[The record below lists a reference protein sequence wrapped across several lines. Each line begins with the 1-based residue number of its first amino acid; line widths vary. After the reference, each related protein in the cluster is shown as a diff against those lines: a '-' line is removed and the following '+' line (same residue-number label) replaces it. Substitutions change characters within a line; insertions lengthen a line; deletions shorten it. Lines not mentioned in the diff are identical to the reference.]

1 MARRLEPGASIV
13 LATHNAGKLREFA
26 VLLAPYGLSVV
37 SAGDLGLAE
46 PDETAPDFVGN
57 AVLKARAA
65 AMAAGRPALADDSGF
80 SLAALGGAP
89 GIYSARWAGPRKDFA
104 SAMERVRAELG
115 ESTERRA
122 WFTAA
127 LCLAW
132 PDGETAS
139 FLGRAEGTAIWPPR
153 GDNGFGYDPMFVPVY
168 GVQSYGEMQP
178 AAKHAVSH
186 RAVAFAQ
193 ITAACFPSKVDV
205 TGF

>member
-1 MARRLEPGASIV
+1 MARRLEAGASIV

-37 SAGDLGLAE
+37 SAGDLGLPE
-46 PDETAPDFVGN
+46 PDETADDFVGN
-57 AVLKARAA
+57 AVIKAQAA

-89 GIYSARWAGPRKDFA
+89 GIYSARWAGPGKDFGA
-104 SAMERVRAELG
+104 AMARVNSEMG
-115 ESTERRA
+115 EAVDRRA

-139 FLGRAEGTAIWPPR
+139 FLGRAEGQAIWPPR
-153 GDNGFGYDPMFVPVY
+153 GTHGFGYDPMFLPL
-168 GVQSYGEMQP
+168 GGAQSYGEMDP
-178 AAKHAVSH
+178 ALKHATSH
-186 RAVAFAQ
+186 RAMAWAQ
-193 ITAACFPSKVDV
+193 ITAACFPPHRAI
-205 TGF
+205 